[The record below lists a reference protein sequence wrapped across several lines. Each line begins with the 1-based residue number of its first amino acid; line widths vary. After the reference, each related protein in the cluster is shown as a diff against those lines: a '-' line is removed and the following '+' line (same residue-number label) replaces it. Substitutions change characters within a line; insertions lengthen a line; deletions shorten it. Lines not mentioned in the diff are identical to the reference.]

1 MMSLFAER
9 QTTPSGATDVPP
21 TVQKPYWVD
30 EALNK
35 HEAYF
40 YGESASDSRSIAF
53 SAQGRSLTLI
63 VPLYVPEFEARE
75 VRINGEYLFVMGEQ
89 IEDEDD
95 KVDQEGYGII
105 LVAKRCPD
113 RHATF
118 WTLIAHDLFPET
130 LEYMTSLPP
139 SRVPTPPAGE
149 TDG

>member
-1 MMSLFAER
+1 M
-9 QTTPSGATDVPP
+9 PP
-21 TVQKPYWVD
+21 TVEKPYWVD
-30 EALNK
+30 EDLRK

-40 YGESASDSRSIAF
+40 YGESASDSRSIALK
-53 SAQGRSLTLI
+53 AQGRSLTLI

-75 VRINGEYLFVMGEQ
+75 ACISGEYLFIIGEQ

-95 KVDQEGYGII
+95 DVDLEGYGII

-113 RHATF
+113 RDATF
-118 WTLIAHDLFPET
+118 WTLIAHDLYPQT

-139 SRVPTPPAGE
+139 SRVPTPNAGE